1 MKREKIDF
9 FMIVIIG
16 SGIIGLF
23 IANELLE
30 IGKKVTIL
38 ELKKRKA
45 SATSASVGMLAP
57 LIESKPYEQELFELM
72 IDSKALWDRKKND
85 QKQSKVIGLKN
96 NSSILVAQNFD
107 DFEEIQ
113 FKKKFIDNLGFET
126 KLLDKSETLKI
137 EPNLNSNIEGSLFC
151 KNNNQVEPSL
161 LESFIRK
168 NILKNGGEIKTV
180 ESFEKFNF
188 KKNKLVFNEY
198 QIKAE
203 KIVICCGA
211 WSNLLLKKSMNISFE
226 IRPLKGVSMIFQ
238 TNTKMFENNLWF
250 KKIYIAPRQN
260 NQIAVGATEDEKGFE
275 EDVTLDEMLYL
286 SKYLWESFPE
296 IEKFKFKKI
305 SAGLR
310 SAVVDGNPI
319 IGNLDIN
326 KDVICAFGHYRH
338 GILLAPITASIVKDY
353 VLEKK
358 IPNKYCFFSPK
369 RFNL

>member
-1 MKREKIDF
+1 
-9 FMIVIIG
+9 MIVIIG

-30 IGKKVTIL
+30 SGKKVTIL
-38 ELKKRKA
+38 NLKKKA

-57 LIESKPYEQELFELM
+57 LIESKPYEKELFDLM
-72 IDSKALWDRKKND
+72 LDSKALWDKK
-85 QKQSKVIGLKN
+85 KQYKSESKIIGLKN
-96 NSSILVAQNFD
+96 NSSMLVAQNSD
-107 DFEEIQ
+107 DLEEIQ
-113 FKKKFIDNLGFET
+113 FKKKFIDKLGYKTE
-126 KLLDKSETLKI
+126 LLNKNETLKI
-137 EPNLNSNIEGSLFC
+137 EPNLNSNIEGSLYC
-151 KNNNQVEPSL
+151 KNNNQVEPRL
-161 LESFIRK
+161 LESYLRK
-168 NILKNGGEIKTV
+168 SIFKKGGEIKTV
-180 ESFEKFNF
+180 ENFEKFIF
-188 KKNKLVFNEY
+188 KKNKLIFNEY
-198 QIKAE
+198 EIKAE

-211 WSNLLLKKSMNISFE
+211 WSNLLLKNSMDISFKM
-226 IRPLKGVSMIFQ
+226 RPLKGVSMIFE
-238 TNTKMFENNLWF
+238 TNTKMFDNNLWF

-275 EDVTLDEMLYL
+275 EDVTLDEILYL

-319 IGNLDIN
+319 IGKLNLN
-326 KDVICAFGHYRH
+326 KDVICSFGHYRH
-338 GILLAPITASIVKDY
+338 GILLAPITASIVTDY